1 MIDEL
6 LQQDRDQFRAK
17 INSETAKI
25 PWRELQRFFA
35 AGKLRLV
42 APGLD
47 LVEVAYAL
55 QQDDTDAVQSWVENA
70 ELASVSDDQARQWH
84 AQDAVLWAVVV
95 KPWVLIQALAED

>member
-1 MIDEL
+1 MIEAL
-6 LQQDRDQFRAK
+6 LQQDRDLFRAK